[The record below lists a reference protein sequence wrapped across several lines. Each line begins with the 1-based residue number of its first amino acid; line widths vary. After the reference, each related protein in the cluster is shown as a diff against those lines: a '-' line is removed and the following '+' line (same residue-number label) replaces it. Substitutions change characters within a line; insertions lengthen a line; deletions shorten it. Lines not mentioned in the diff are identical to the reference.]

1 MKRLLSLCL
10 LLALVFSLCIPAAPA
25 SALSPDEILE
35 KYGTLIDAIE
45 SGDYEAAKTEF
56 EKLFEEKPV
65 QWITT
70 AGTDGL
76 LEAIE
81 DCPEFKISDEDFPS
95 FVSWYIVFSR
105 KRELLGN
112 TNHLLYICRKI

>member
-1 MKRLLSLCL
+1 M
-10 LLALVFSLCIPAAPA
+10 
-25 SALSPDEILE
+25 
-35 KYGTLIDAIE
+35 
-45 SGDYEAAKTEF
+45 TEF
-56 EKLFEEKPV
+56 EQLFEGKPV

-76 LEAIE
+76 LESIE
-81 DCPEFKISDEDFPS
+81 DREDFSIPDDD
-95 FVSWYIVFSR
+95 FDAFAAWYLHFAE